1 MNTFS
6 KLNMLKSFLSV
17 SLLLIASVSFSQKK
31 ANDSQLKRPKLV
43 VGIVVDQMR
52 WDYLYR
58 YYERYETG
66 GFKRLLNDGFSC
78 ENTYITHLPAVTSIG
93 HSTIYTGSVPAIH
106 GITGNDWVDQLTG
119 KQWYCAEDSVEQT
132 VGSLST
138 AGKMSPRNLLA
149 STITDELALATNFRS
164 KIVGVSLKDRAAIL
178 PAGHTATAAF
188 WLDSESENFIT
199 STYYMKE
206 LPLWVNKF
214 NEAKRGRD
222 LVKDG
227 WNTLYPIESYV
238 QSTADYVP
246 WEGVFPGEKKAIFP
260 HDIKKYYDINPDVI
274 RKTPFGNTLT
284 LEFAKAAIDGYDLAN
299 GPVTNF
305 LTINCASSDYIGHMY
320 AANSI
325 EAEDGFLRLDKDLSA
340 FFKYLDAKVGKGN
353 YTLFLTADH
362 GGAHNPI
369 FLKEHNIP
377 SDMLNIN
384 KNYVKPL
391 NDLMEKQYGIKKII
405 TYATNPY
412 LSLDVKQIADK
423 KLDYEKIKSEIVS
436 FLKVQKGVQFAVD
449 MENIGIASIPLIIKE
464 KLINGYN
471 SKRTGGIAIIG
482 EPGWTHGG
490 QKGSSHAMWGA
501 YDTHIPLIFM
511 GWGVNTGRSVNTY
524 SMTDIAPTIA
534 AILRIQEP
542 NGNIG
547 KPITEVV
554 KK

>member
-1 MNTFS
+1 MKTSARFKVLRFLVIILLFANNFS
-6 KLNMLKSFLSV
+6 FATDKKSSRLE
-17 SLLLIASVSFSQKK
+17 
-31 ANDSQLKRPKLV
+31 RPKLV

-58 YYERYETG
+58 FYDRYEAG
-66 GFKRLLNDGFSC
+66 GFKRLLNEGFSC
-78 ENTYITHLPAVTSIG
+78 ENTYITHLPAVTAIG
-93 HSTIYTGSVPAIH
+93 HASVYTGSVPAIH
-106 GITGNDWVDQLTG
+106 GITGNNWMDQITG
-119 KQWYCAEDSVEQT
+119 KYWYCAEDTLEQT
-132 VGSLST
+132 IGSKSD

-164 KIVGVSLKDRAAIL
+164 KIVGVSLKDRAAIM
-178 PAGHTATAAF
+178 PAGHAATAAF
-188 WLDSESENFIT
+188 WLDSESENFI
-199 STYYMKE
+199 SSSFYMKE
-206 LPLWVNKF
+206 LPSWVNKF

-227 WNTLYPIESYV
+227 WNTLYPIETYV

-246 WEGVFPGEKKAIFP
+246 WEGVFPGEKRAVFP
-260 HDIKKYYDINPDVI
+260 HDIKKYYDINPDII

-284 LEFAKAAIDGYDLAN
+284 LEFAKSAIDGYDLAN
-299 GPVTNF
+299 GPATNF
-305 LTINCASSDYIGHMY
+305 LTVNCASTDYIGHMY

-325 EAEDGFLRLDKDLSA
+325 EAEDGLLRLDRDLAS

-362 GGAHNPI
+362 GGAHNPL
-369 FLKEHNIP
+369 FLKENNIP
-377 SDMLNIN
+377 TGMLGITN
-384 KNYVKPL
+384 NYVKPL
-391 NDLMEKQYGIKKII
+391 NDLIEKQYGIKKVIS
-405 TYATNPY
+405 YATNPY

-423 KLDYEKIKSEIVS
+423 KADYSKIKNDIIA
-436 FLKVQKGVQFAVD
+436 FLRLQKGIQFAVD
-449 MENIGIASIPLIIKE
+449 MENIGVASVPAVIKE
-464 KLINGYN
+464 KLINGYH
-471 SKRTGGIAIIG
+471 SKRTGVIAIIG

-501 YDTHIPLIFM
+501 YDTHIPLLFM
-511 GWGVNTGRSVNTY
+511 GWGVNKGRSVKKY

-547 KPITEVV
+547 EPITELIKN

>member
-1 MNTFS
+1 MKIPVRFK
-6 KLNMLKSFLSV
+6 KLSFLVIILFLFST
-17 SLLLIASVSFSQKK
+17 SFAKDKK
-31 ANDSQLKRPKLV
+31 TNGLERPKLV

-58 YYERYETG
+58 YYDRYEAG

-78 ENTYITHLPAVTSIG
+78 ENTYITHLPAVTAIG
-93 HSTIYTGSVPAIH
+93 HATVYTGSVPAIH
-106 GITGNDWVDQLTG
+106 GITGNDWMDQISG
-119 KQWYCAEDSVEQT
+119 KKWYCAEDTLEQT
-132 VGSLST
+132 IGSASA

-164 KIVGVSLKDRAAIL
+164 KIVGISLKDRAAIM
-178 PAGHTATAAF
+178 PAGHAATAAF
-188 WLDSESENFIT
+188 WLDSESENFI
-199 STYYMKE
+199 SSSFYMKE
-206 LPLWVNKF
+206 LPAWVNKF

-227 WNTLYPIESYV
+227 WNTLYPIASYV
-238 QSTADYVP
+238 QSTADDVP
-246 WEGVFPGEKKAIFP
+246 WEGLFPGEKKAVFP
-260 HDIKKYYDINPDVI
+260 HDLKRYYDLNPDNI

-284 LEFAKAAIDGYDLAN
+284 LEFAKSAIDGYDLAN
-299 GPVTNF
+299 GPATNF
-305 LTINCASSDYIGHMY
+305 LTVNCASSDYIGHMY

-325 EAEDGFLRLDKDLSA
+325 EAEDGFLRLDRDLAS
-340 FFKYLDAKVGKGN
+340 FFNYLDAKIGKGN

-362 GGAHNPI
+362 GGAHNPM
-369 FLKEHNIP
+369 FLQEHNIP
-377 SDMLNIN
+377 SDLLSIS
-384 KNYVKPL
+384 KNYVKPI
-391 NDLMEKQYGIKKII
+391 NELMEKRYGIKKII

-412 LSLDVKQIADK
+412 LSLDVKQVEEK
-423 KLDYEKIKSEIVS
+423 KLDYAKIKSEVVA
-436 FLKVQKGVQFAVD
+436 FLSKQKGIQFAAD
-449 MENIGIASIPLIIKE
+449 MDNLGAAPIPSIIKE

-490 QKGSSHAMWGA
+490 LKGSSHAMWGA
-501 YDTHIPLIFM
+501 YDTHIPLLFM
-511 GWGVNTGRSVNTY
+511 GWGVNKGRSVKTY

-534 AILRIQEP
+534 ALLHIQEP

-547 KPITEVV
+547 KPIAEVI

>member
-1 MNTFS
+1 MNNRY
-6 KLNMLKSFLSV
+6 KI
-17 SLLLIASVSFSQKK
+17 LLLTFLIPALAVAKPK
-31 ANDSQLKRPKLV
+31 TKGLERPKLV

-58 YYERYETG
+58 YYDRYEAG
-66 GFKRLLNDGFSC
+66 GFKRLVNEGFSC
-78 ENTYITHLPAVTSIG
+78 ENTYITHLPSVTAIG

-119 KQWYCAEDSVEQT
+119 KKWYCAEDSVEQT
-132 VGSLST
+132 VGSSSA

-164 KIVGVSLKDRAAIL
+164 KIVGVSLKDRAAIM
-178 PAGHTATAAF
+178 PAGHAATAAF

-206 LPLWVNKF
+206 LPSWVNKF

-227 WNTLYPIESYV
+227 WNTLYPIASYT

-246 WEGVFPGEKKAIFP
+246 WEGVFAGEKKPIFP
-260 HDIKKYYDINPDVI
+260 HDLKKYYDINPDNI

-284 LEFAKAAIDGYDLAN
+284 LEFAKSAIDGYDLAN

-305 LTINCASSDYIGHMY
+305 LTVNCASSDYIGHMY

-325 EAEDGFLRLDKDLSA
+325 EAEDGFLRLDRDLAS

-362 GGAHNPI
+362 GGAHNSV

-377 SDMLNIN
+377 SDMLSVS
-384 KNYVKPL
+384 KLVVKPINEL
-391 NDLMEKQYGIKKII
+391 IEKRYGLKKVI
-405 TYATNPY
+405 TYAAIPY

-423 KLDYEKIKSEIVS
+423 KLDYEKIKREIVT
-436 FLKVQKGVQFAVD
+436 FLKVQNGIQFAVD
-449 MENIGIASIPLIIKE
+449 MDNIVAAPIPEIIKE
-464 KLINGYN
+464 KLVNGYN
-471 SKRTGGIAIIG
+471 SKRAGTIAFIL
-482 EPGWTHGG
+482 EPGWTNGG
-490 QKGSSHAMWGA
+490 IKGSAHNVWGA
-501 YDTHIPLIFM
+501 YDTHIPLLFM
-511 GWGVNTGRSVNTY
+511 GWGVNKGRSVNTY

-547 KPITEVV
+547 KPIAEVI